1 MGGTFSGSPTCDKDS
16 LASTVHGRCAGAA
29 TACAIAVM
37 LTVRC
42 HERSRCL
49 KTQVGVIFAGGV
61 IDSMVVGGIKQSFH
75 ARAINRL
82 LGRSGAR
89 GNRGPTLLKDS
100 ISLWHGHVIP
110 HYAWAGPAYNSRQ
123 LDKGDVVVEID
134 GQAAGD
140 NLTKLLVG
148 SDVAGTPVTLTV
160 KKGGNTGPK
169 KSVTLLRMPSEA
181 IADRRRLFEL
191 FTAMKARSTL
201 PRGKE
206 TIEGMIDNA
215 IELWTRMTIADG
227 EREAKV
233 RKKVSGAQGAAKKLF
248 VKLKDAA
255 DTKKDLYFERHDD
268 ALGFRDSVDALI
280 QDLQHAQLEHARVIL
295 NLKVC

>member
-1 MGGTFSGSPTCDKDS
+1 MRAHS
-16 LASTVHGRCAGAA
+16 
-29 TACAIAVM
+29 TAC
-37 LTVRC
+37 
-42 HERSRCL
+42 
-49 KTQVGVIFAGGV
+49 QDGG
-61 IDSMVVGGIKQSFH
+61 
-75 ARAINRL
+75 NT
-82 LGRSGAR
+82 
-89 GNRGPTLLKDS
+89 GPTLMKGS

-123 LDKGDVVVEID
+123 LDKGDLVVEID
-134 GQAAGD
+134 GQGVGD

-233 RKKVSGAQGAAKKLF
+233 RKKVSGAQDVAKKLF

-255 DTKKDLYFERHDD
+255 DTKKGLYFERHDD
-268 ALGFRDSVDALI
+268 ALGFRDSVDAFI

-295 NLKVC
+295 NLKVCCASATEYLANPAPCCQPCMLITFSSVSSFEKEVWVGCTNYVVC